1 MSKKSY
7 KTEEVPPLKK
17 SIIHKVEKQH
27 GKDNPKTYAILWKI
41 YKDKKKNEDAPAN
54 SGGNWTQPDA
64 TGATSGKVDMTKK
77 KKKKKS
83 PWDKYSP
90 DALGRQFHMEM
101 KEGKLLDRLA
111 KLAKTGAEA
120 EDIIL
125 TLKLDKKFNT
135 GTKGLAWHNLVD
147 TVKKLMKE
155 DRNYR
160 KEYDNY
166 HAKPDQ
172 RERNA
177 GRLRARRLMAKLGK
191 VSKGDKKD
199 VHHKDNDPLNNDK
212 GNLSVTTQK
221 YNRTEPRLR
230 EDDAVVQPNITPDG
244 QFAGVDV
251 FNVNDNDFNNCKF
264 GKKKHQ
270 RWSNYV
276 DVDSESGKRIYGYAK
291 KNPSKSI
298 IVQHDKTGHMLY
310 LRKYVKTDGT
320 KSGIMV
326 KKGTKK

>member
-1 MSKKSY
+1 MLNDYSMKENHMSKNY
-7 KTEEVPPLKK
+7 CKTEEAPPLKK
-17 SIIHKVEKQH
+17 SIINKVEKQY
-27 GKDNPKTYAILWKI
+27 GKDNPKTYATLWKI

-54 SGGNWTQPDA
+54 S
-64 TGATSGKVDMTKK
+64 TGAAVAGTGNDSAVIKK

-90 DALGRQFHMEM
+90 DALGRQFKFVMA
-101 KEGKLLDRLA
+101 EGKNMNQLHDLIKQGKTAEEIA
-111 KLAKTGAEA
+111 K
-120 EDIIL
+120 IM
-125 TLKLDKKFNT
+125 KLD
-135 GTKGLAWHNLVD
+135 AD
-147 TVKKLMKE
+147 TIKALME

-166 HAKPDQ
+166 HAQPDQ
-172 RERNA
+172 RKRNA

-199 VHHKDNDPLNNDK
+199 VHHKDNDPMNNEK

-230 EDDAVVQPNITPDG
+230 EDDAVINITPDDT
-244 QFAGVDV
+244 FAGVDV
-251 FNVNDNDFNNCKF
+251 FKVNDNEYNNCKH
-264 GKKKHQ
+264 GKKKYS
-270 RWSNYV
+270 RWDKYV
-276 DVDSESGKRIYGYAK
+276 DVESETGKKIYGYAK
-291 KNPSKSI
+291 KNPMKSI
-298 IVQHDKTGHMLY
+298 IVQHNKTGHMLY

>member
-1 MSKKSY
+1 MSKKFY
-7 KTEEVPPLKK
+7 KT
-17 SIIHKVEKQH
+17 
-27 GKDNPKTYAILWKI
+27 
-41 YKDKKKNEDAPAN
+41 NEDAPAN
-54 SGGNWTQPDA
+54 S
-64 TGATSGKVDMTKK
+64 TGTSVAGTGDDSSVVKK
-77 KKKKKS
+77 KKKKK

-90 DALGRQFHMEM
+90 DALGRQFHME
-101 KEGKLLDRLA
+101 
-111 KLAKTGAEA
+111 
-120 EDIIL
+120 
-125 TLKLDKKFNT
+125 
-135 GTKGLAWHNLVD
+135 
-147 TVKKLMKE
+147 

-166 HAKPDQ
+166 HKKPDQ

-191 VSKGDKKD
+191 VSKGDKMD
-199 VHHKDNDPLNNDK
+199 VHHKDNDPMNNEK

-230 EDDAVVQPNITPDG
+230 EDDAVATQPNITPDS

-264 GKKKHQ
+264 GKKKHK

-276 DVDSESGKRIYGYAK
+276 DVESESGKRIYGYAK

-298 IVQHDKTGHMLY
+298 IVQHDRTGHMLY
-310 LRKYVKTDGT
+310 LRKYAKIDGT

-326 KKGTKK
+326 KKGDKK

>member
-1 MSKKSY
+1 MKK
-7 KTEEVPPLKK
+7 
-17 SIIHKVEKQH
+17 
-27 GKDNPKTYAILWKI
+27 
-41 YKDKKKNEDAPAN
+41 EDAP
-54 SGGNWTQPDA
+54 SVH
-64 TGATSGKVDMTKK
+64 TGSHIAGTGDDSSTVVKK
-77 KKKKKS
+77 KKKKKKCKATYEVGKK
-83 PWDKYSP
+83 PDKE
-90 DALGRQFHMEM
+90 LEI
-101 KEGKLLDRLA
+101 EGKNMNQLHDLIKQGKTA
-111 KLAKTGAEA
+111 EEIAKTM
-120 EDIIL
+120 
-125 TLKLDKKFNT
+125 KLD
-135 GTKGLAWHNLVD
+135 VD
-147 TVKKLMKE
+147 TIKALME

-177 GRLRARRLMAKLGK
+177 GRLRARRLMARLGK

-199 VHHKDNDPLNNDK
+199 VHHKDNDPMNNEK

-230 EDDAVVQPNITPDG
+230 EDDAVVQPNITPDS

-310 LRKYVKTDGT
+310 LRKYVKMDGT

>member
-1 MSKKSY
+1 MSKNCY
-7 KTEEVPPLKK
+7 KTEEAPPLKK
-17 SIIHKVEKQH
+17 SIIHKVEKQY
-27 GKDNPKTYAILWKI
+27 GKDSSKTYATLWNI
-41 YKDKKKNEDAPAN
+41 YNKKKKNEEVPTN
-54 SGGNWTQPDA
+54 A
-64 TGATSGKVDMTKK
+64 TGANVPGTGDDVADWKK
-77 KKKKKS
+77 KKKKKKE

-101 KEGKLLDRLA
+101 KE
-111 KLAKTGAEA
+111 
-120 EDIIL
+120 
-125 TLKLDKKFNT
+125 
-135 GTKGLAWHNLVD
+135 
-147 TVKKLMKE
+147 

-166 HAKPDQ
+166 HAQPDQ

-230 EDDAVVQPNITPDG
+230 EDDVATVEPNTIPDDT
-244 QFAGVDV
+244 FAGVDV
-251 FNVNDNDFNNCKF
+251 FNVNDDEYNNCKH

-276 DVDSESGKRIYGYAK
+276 DMDSKSGKRIYGYAK
-291 KNPSKSI
+291 KNPKKSI
-298 IVQHDKTGHMLY
+298 IVQHNKTGHMIY
-310 LRKYVKTDGT
+310 LKKYDMGGE
-320 KSGIMV
+320 S
-326 KKGTKK
+326 

>member
-1 MSKKSY
+1 MKK
-7 KTEEVPPLKK
+7 
-17 SIIHKVEKQH
+17 
-27 GKDNPKTYAILWKI
+27 
-41 YKDKKKNEDAPAN
+41 EDAPSVHTGSHI
-54 SGGNWTQPDA
+54 SG
-64 TGATSGKVDMTKK
+64 TGDDSSTVVKK
-77 KKKKKS
+77 KKKKKILKRLKS
-83 PWDKYSP
+83 TYEVGKKPDKE
-90 DALGRQFHMEM
+90 L
-101 KEGKLLDRLA
+101 KIEGKLLDRFA

-125 TLKLDKKFNT
+125 TLKLDKKFKT
-135 GTKGLAWHNLVD
+135 GTTGLAWHNLVD
-147 TVKKLMKE
+147 TVEKLMKE

-230 EDDAVVQPNITPDG
+230 EDDVATVEPNTIPDDT
-244 QFAGVDV
+244 FAGVDV
-251 FNVNDNDFNNCKF
+251 FNVNDDEYNNCKH

-276 DVDSESGKRIYGYAK
+276 DMDSKSGKRIYGYAK
-291 KNPSKSI
+291 KNPKKSI
-298 IVQHDKTGHMLY
+298 IVQHNKTGHMIY
-310 LRKYVKTDGT
+310 LKKYDMGGE
-320 KSGIMV
+320 S
-326 KKGTKK
+326 

>member
-1 MSKKSY
+1 MSKNY
-7 KTEEVPPLKK
+7 FRTEEAPPLPK
-17 SIIHKVEKQH
+17 SIIHKVEKQY
-27 GKDNPKTYAILWKI
+27 GKDSPKTYATLWAI
-41 YKDKKKNEDAPAN
+41 YNKKKNNEDAPAN
-54 SGGNWTQPDA
+54 A
-64 TGATSGKVDMTKK
+64 TGTAVAGTGDDVTVMKK
-77 KKKKKS
+77 KKKKKK
-83 PWDKYSP
+83 DLYSP
-90 DALGRQFHMEM
+90 DSLGRQF
-101 KEGKLLDRLA
+101 
-111 KLAKTGAEA
+111 
-120 EDIIL
+120 
-125 TLKLDKKFNT
+125 KF
-135 GTKGLAWHNLVD
+135 AS
-147 TVKKLMKE
+147 MAE

-166 HAKPDQ
+166 HARPDQ

-199 VHHKDNDPLNNDK
+199 VHHKDNDPMNNEK

-230 EDDAVVQPNITPDG
+230 EDDMAVVHSVGGTGATQPDITPDS

-251 FNVNDNDFNNCKF
+251 FNVGADDFNNCKF
-264 GKKKHQ
+264 GKRKHA
-270 RWSNYV
+270 RWDKYV
-276 DVDSESGKRIYGYAK
+276 DVDSDAGKRIYGYAK

-298 IVQHDKTGHMLY
+298 IVQHNRTGHMLY
-310 LRKYVKTDGT
+310 LRKYVKQDGG

>member
-1 MSKKSY
+1 MLNDYSMKERNMSKNYY
-7 KTEEVPPLKK
+7 KT
-17 SIIHKVEKQH
+17 
-27 GKDNPKTYAILWKI
+27 
-41 YKDKKKNEDAPAN
+41 NEDAPAN
-54 SGGNWTQPDA
+54 S
-64 TGATSGKVDMTKK
+64 TGAAVAGTGDDSSVVKK

-90 DALGRQFHMEM
+90 DALGRQFKFVMS
-101 KEGKLLDRLA
+101 EGKNMNQLHDLI
-111 KLAKTGAEA
+111 KQGKTAEEIA
-120 EDIIL
+120 EIM
-125 TLKLDKKFNT
+125 KLD
-135 GTKGLAWHNLVD
+135 VD
-147 TVKKLMKE
+147 TIKALME

-177 GRLRARRLMAKLGK
+177 GRLRARRLMARLGK

-199 VHHKDNDPLNNDK
+199 VHHKDNDPMNNDK
-212 GNLSVTTQK
+212 GNLSVTTQR

-230 EDDAVVQPNITPDG
+230 EDDAVVHSVGGTSAIQPNFTPDS

-251 FNVNDNDFNNCKF
+251 FNVGADDFNNCKF
-264 GKKKHQ
+264 GKKKHA
-270 RWSNYV
+270 RWDKYV
-276 DVDSESGKRIYGYAK
+276 DVDSDVGKRIYGYAK
-291 KNPSKSI
+291 KNPMKSI
-298 IVQHDKTGHMLY
+298 IVQHNRTGHMLY
-310 LRKYVKTDGT
+310 LRKYVKQDGG

>member
-7 KTEEVPPLKK
+7 KTEEAPPLKK
-17 SIIHKVEKQH
+17 SIIHKVEKQY
-27 GKDNPKTYAILWKI
+27 GKDSPKTYAILWKI

-90 DALGRQFHMEM
+90 DSLGRQFHMEM
-101 KEGKLLDRLA
+101 E
-111 KLAKTGAEA
+111 
-120 EDIIL
+120 
-125 TLKLDKKFNT
+125 
-135 GTKGLAWHNLVD
+135 
-147 TVKKLMKE
+147 E

-166 HAKPDQ
+166 HARPDQ

-230 EDDAVVQPNITPDG
+230 EDDVATVEPNLAPDDT
-244 QFAGVDV
+244 FAGVDV
-251 FNVNDNDFNNCKF
+251 FNVNDDEYNNCKH

-291 KNPSKSI
+291 KNPKKSI
-298 IVQHDKTGHMLY
+298 IVQHHKTGHMIY
-310 LRKYVKTDGT
+310 LKKYDMGGE
-320 KSGIMV
+320 S
-326 KKGTKK
+326 

>member
-7 KTEEVPPLKK
+7 KTEEAPPLKK
-17 SIIHKVEKQH
+17 SIIHKVEKQY

-41 YKDKKKNEDAPAN
+41 YKDKKKNEDVPAN
-54 SGGNWTQPDA
+54 SSGNYTRPDA
-64 TGATSGKVDMTKK
+64 DGSSSGGVARPDGSRKK
-77 KKKKKS
+77 KKKKN

-90 DALGRQFHMEM
+90 DALGRQFHME
-101 KEGKLLDRLA
+101 
-111 KLAKTGAEA
+111 
-120 EDIIL
+120 
-125 TLKLDKKFNT
+125 
-135 GTKGLAWHNLVD
+135 
-147 TVKKLMKE
+147 MKE

-212 GNLSVTTQK
+212 SNLSVTTQK

-230 EDDAVVQPNITPDG
+230 ENDVAIEPNLTPDDT
-244 QFAGVDV
+244 FAGVDV
-251 FNVNDNDFNNCKF
+251 FNVNDDDFLNCKQ
-264 GKKKHQ
+264 GKKKHE

-291 KNPSKSI
+291 KNPKKSI

-310 LRKYVKTDGT
+310 LKKYDMGGE
-320 KSGIMV
+320 S
-326 KKGTKK
+326 